1 MMFAFSVIPG
11 RAKGASPESNANPFE
26 YGFLAR
32 RTQPS
37 LRRLRELACDAAPQ
51 NDPELDVLP

>member
-1 MMFAFSVIPG
+1 MFAFSVIPG
-11 RAKGASPESNANPFE
+11 RAKGASPESNANHFE
-26 YGFLAR
+26 YGFRAR

-37 LRRLRELACDAAPQ
+37 LRRLRKLACDATPR